1 MAPHADILDERERLG
16 KPLVGSVVLHALV
29 AVVLVTGPLMTGG
42 NRVPWGSQDAGGG
55 MGAISVNVVGRV
67 PLPAMSG
74 RINPVANETEAQVP
88 APPPKVKE
96 QRRAREPEPDA
107 IPIRSKNAKRRAAPE
122 SASASANK
130 WRAQQQDRPNQMYSA
145 TGQGLVSQLIGQEG
159 SGGVGIGSGTPF
171 GNRFGNYALVLKQTV
186 ARNWNT
192 ADVDARIRT
201 APPAIVTFTIL
212 RNGQVKS
219 VRLTQRSGNPLLDAS
234 CERAVYDS
242 SPFPPL
248 PAEYEGND
256 VTVDFWFILS
266 R

>member
-1 MAPHADILDERERLG
+1 MAPHVDILDERERLG
-16 KPLVGSVVLHALV
+16 KPLVGSVALHVLV
-29 AVVLVTGPLMTGG
+29 AAVLVTGPLLSRG

-67 PLPAMSG
+67 PLPAASG
-74 RINPVANETEAQVP
+74 RINPVANETESQVP

-96 QRRAREPEPDA
+96 QRRAPEPEPDA
-107 IPIRSKNAKRRAAPE
+107 IPIRGKNATRRAAAE
-122 SASASANK
+122 SASTNK

-171 GNRFGNYALVLKQTV
+171 GNRFGKYALVLKQIV

-219 VRLTQRSGNPLLDAS
+219 VRLTQRSGNPLLDSS

-248 PAEYEGND
+248 PAGYEGSD